1 MRQTLSVG
9 YFRISNDERNIFK
22 CCRREGRALVERGA
36 LCRHLKTLIAAIQD
50 KCCRN
55 VDRRGGEGRRRVEVG
70 GGPCVRLV
78 LPWSGSSPAIE
89 AAGRENRAGGGTQRE
104 REAAAAFAPPPPMDK
119 SSLSLLCLFLPWL
132 AETLDCHK
140 ENHCISP
147 TTFLSR
153 KVQCF
158 VSHIPK

>member
-9 YFRISNDERNIFK
+9 YFRISSDERNIFK

-89 AAGRENRAGGGTQRE
+89 AAGRQNRAGGGTHRGT
-104 REAAAAFAPPPPMDK
+104 EAAAAFALPPPPMYK
-119 SSLSLLCLFLPWL
+119 SSLSLCLFLPL
-132 AETLDCHK
+132 LETLNCNK
-140 ENHCISP
+140 ENHCIKP